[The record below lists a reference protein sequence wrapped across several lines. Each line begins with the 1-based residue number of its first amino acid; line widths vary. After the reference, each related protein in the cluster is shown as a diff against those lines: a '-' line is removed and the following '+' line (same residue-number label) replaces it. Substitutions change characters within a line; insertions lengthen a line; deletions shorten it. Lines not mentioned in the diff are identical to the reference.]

1 MKFFSIILLSLLINF
16 SSFAFLPAE
25 NTSTTEPTKAEPK
38 ENTTKISSAKLLEKL
53 ESNKAKLSLK
63 ERLATKLLKR
73 KLKKLEKR
81 ESKNIESTK
90 DGTSLAAIFRVVGI
104 VLIILGIVGLIT
116 SYTVVGAGIG
126 AIILGLILVILP
138 SII

>member
-1 MKFFSIILLSLLINF
+1 MKFFSIILLSLLVNF